1 MMNHPITDL
10 RRLLAA
16 AALAT
21 AAFSLPSLPAAAE
34 DAVAKGTKIAEEWDR
49 RDHGFGDS
57 RQLTKMVLENAHG
70 ETSIREM
77 RLDTLEVPGDDNGD
91 KSLVIFDQPRDVKG
105 TAFLTFSNIL
115 EPDDQWLYLPALKRV
130 KRISSKN
137 KSGPFVGSEFAYEDI
152 SSLELKKYTYKWLR
166 DEACGD
172 LECFVLEQTPQY
184 PDSGYTRTLVW
195 YDKAEYRIR
204 KIDFFDRK
212 NELLKTLAYSDF
224 RQYLG
229 QYWRAHDLYM
239 VNHQTGKKTRLT
251 IDEITFRN
259 GFAESDF
266 SQNALKRAY

>member
-16 AALAT
+16 AAMAT
-21 AAFSLPSLPAAAE
+21 AALSLPSLPAAAE

-152 SSLELKKYTYKWLR
+152 SSLELKKYTYEWLR
-166 DEACGD
+166 DEACGELD
-172 LECFVLEQTPQY
+172 CFVLEQTPQY

-195 YDKAEYRIR
+195 YDKAEYRIQ

-212 NELLKTLAYSDF
+212 NELLKTLTYSDF

-229 QYWRAHDLYM
+229 QYWRAHDLFM

-259 GFAESDF
+259 GFTESDF

>member
-1 MMNHPITDL
+1 MNLQKITDI
-10 RRLLAA
+10 RSLLGATA
-16 AALAT
+16 MAGALLTFAPMPALAD
-21 AAFSLPSLPAAAE
+21 
-34 DAVAKGTKIAEEWDR
+34 DAVAKGTQIAEEWDR

-57 RQLTKMVLENAHG
+57 RQITKMVLENAHG
-70 ETSIREM
+70 ETSVREM
-77 RLDTLEVPGDDNGD
+77 RLDTLEVPGDDEGD
-91 KSLVIFDQPRDVKG
+91 KSLVVFDHPRDVKG

-195 YDKAEYRIR
+195 YDKTEYRIR
-204 KIDFFDRK
+204 KIDFYDRK
-212 NELLKTLAYSDF
+212 NELLKTLTYSDF
-224 RQYLG
+224 RQYLDR
-229 QYWRAHDLYM
+229 YWRAHDLYM

-251 IDEITFRN
+251 IEEITFRN
-259 GFAESDF
+259 GFAERDF
-266 SQNALKRAY
+266 NQNALKRAY

>member
-1 MMNHPITDL
+1 MMNDPIADL
-10 RRLLAA
+10 RSLLAA
-16 AALAT
+16 AAMAI
-21 AAFSLPSLPAAAE
+21 AVFSLPSLPAAAE

-57 RQLTKMVLENAHG
+57 RQLTRMVLENAHG

-152 SSLELKKYTYKWLR
+152 SSLELKKYSYKWLR
-166 DEACGD
+166 DEPCGE
-172 LECFVLEQTPQY
+172 LECFVLEQAPQY

-212 NELLKTLAYSDF
+212 NELLKTLTYSDF